1 MSTLSTR
8 SQSRF
13 HKSTTMTT
21 ISKCINV
28 VILTSLFLY
37 YIINSYLTKLSEPTT
52 FEEVE
57 KTHCATFPS
66 LTVCPRNWGQDDFKT
81 FDDVLVAIDA
91 FKAKTQA
98 WLGQEGIGVPQVL
111 KDLKNES
118 MLFEDFNTSLDYVW
132 ESSAIMQP
140 QAFNPIIPC
149 LTINVPPNLKSP
161 EQGINYIR
169 VKINDNQ
176 DNLYLTKHGYHQSQ
190 ENYHIDQSVSF
201 EILKPDLGHIEYLIQ
216 TETSLLNKVR
226 HDCLEDNSMYL
237 KVCLDDFIADQLSC
251 SLPWTSRQVS
261 GSRQC
266 QSEVDLQ
273 AFRNLSFHMTSKK
286 IKDLI
291 AKKGCFKPNCKTST
305 WTKNQYIETW
315 PLDGYTEF
323 YIMIT
328 PDSKVLQ
335 RKEVLLADFG
345 TFLADIGSYLGF
357 FLGASILSLTELG
370 LSYIKKTCKTIFDK
384 ICSRSLW
391 NTEKTQLNS
400 FQ

>member
-1 MSTLSTR
+1 MHR
-8 SQSRF
+8 FQSRL
-13 HKSTTMTT
+13 KSRSMTT
-21 ISKCINV
+21 VSKFINIA
-28 VILTSLFLY
+28 ILTSLFLFF
-37 YIINSYLTKLSEPTT
+37 IINSYLTKLSEPTT

-57 KTHCATFPS
+57 KTNCATFPS
-66 LTVCPRNWGQDDFKT
+66 LTVCPRNWGQDNFKT
-81 FDDVLVAIDA
+81 FDDVLIAIDA

-111 KDLKNES
+111 KNLKNES
-118 MLFEDFNTSLDYVW
+118 MLSEDFNSSLDYVW

-140 QAFNPIIPC
+140 QAFNPIIPYVT
-149 LTINVPPNLKSP
+149 LNVPPNLKSP
-161 EQGINYIR
+161 QQGINYIK

-201 EILKPDLGHIEYLIQ
+201 EILKPSLGHIEYLIQ

-237 KVCLDDFIADQLSC
+237 KTCLDDFIADQLGC
-251 SLPWTSRQVS
+251 SLPWTSRQVF

-266 QSEVDLQ
+266 QTEVDLQ
-273 AFRNLSFHMTSKK
+273 AFRNLSFHMTSKQ

-291 AKKGCFKPNCKTST
+291 TKKGCFKANCKTST
-305 WTKNQYIETW
+305 WIKNQYIETW

-370 LSYIKKTCKTIFDK
+370 IAYLKTTCKTV
-384 ICSRSLW
+384 L
-391 NTEKTQLNS
+391 EKMKKY
-400 FQ
+400 FQENKR